1 MYMHAPT
8 GHIKKYSVPRD
19 ATLQYMHLNFRC
31 QQTVISVQKG
41 TEERQVGQCCTTVL
55 EQQQSA
61 RRTICQ
67 VVVYNCFYKH
77 GIQEQ

>member
-8 GHIKKYSVPRD
+8 GHIIKYSVPRD
-19 ATLQYMHLNFRC
+19 ATLQYMHFNFRC
-31 QQTVISVQKG
+31 QQTAISVQKG
-41 TEERQVGQCCTTVL
+41 TEERHVGQCCTAVL

-61 RRTICQ
+61 RITACQ